1 MTDGGTANL
10 ETGIDYKVI
19 RELME
24 RGHTIEYAH
33 GPYGG
38 YQAIMKHPEYGV
50 YIGASESRKDGQ
62 AAGY

>member
-1 MTDGGTANL
+1 MSRIGPY
-10 ETGIDYKVI
+10 EVI
-19 RELME
+19 RELMK
-24 RGHTIEYAH
+24 RGHNIEYAH